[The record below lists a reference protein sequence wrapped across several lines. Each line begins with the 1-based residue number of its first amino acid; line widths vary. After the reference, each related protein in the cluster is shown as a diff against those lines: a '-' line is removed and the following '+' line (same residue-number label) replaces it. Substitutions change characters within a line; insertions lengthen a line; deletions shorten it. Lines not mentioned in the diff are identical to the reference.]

1 MLPIEIQIPGHK
13 NMTTKT
19 IAKQLVAL
27 CRKAEWEKAQK
38 KLFAKN
44 AVSIEAEAMPGSE
57 KETKGLKAIIAKSRQ
72 FSAGIEKLHSLKV
85 SEPVVAEKAFACAMS
100 IDMTMK
106 GQGRMKMGE
115 LCVYQVKKGKIVSEE
130 FFY

>member
-1 MLPIEIQIPGHK
+1 MK
-13 NMTTKT
+13 TKA

-27 CRKAEWEKAQK
+27 CRKAQWETAQK
-38 KLFAKN
+38 KLFAVN

-57 KETKGLKAIIAKSRQ
+57 KETKGRKAIIAKGRN
-72 FSAGIEKLHSLKV
+72 FSAGIEKVYSLKV
-85 SEPVVAEKAFACAMS
+85 SEPIVADDSFACTMS

-106 GQGRMKMGE
+106 GQGRMKMSE
-115 LCVYQVKKGKIVSEE
+115 VCVYQVKKGKIISEQ

>member
-1 MLPIEIQIPGHK
+1 
-13 NMTTKT
+13 MTTKA

-27 CRKAEWEKAQK
+27 CRKAQWETAQK
-38 KLFAKN
+38 KLFAVN
-44 AVSIEAEAMPGSE
+44 ATSTEAEAVPGAD
-57 KETKGLKAIIAKSRQ
+57 KETKGRKAIIAKGKN

-85 SEPVVAEKAFACAMS
+85 SEPLVADDGFACTMS

-106 GQGRMKMGE
+106 GQGRMKMSE
-115 LCVYQVKKGKIVSEE
+115 VCVYVVKKGKIVSEQ